1 MTSRRE
7 APALHKRGEP
17 PRSTIPTMARRKN
30 LLEASLLLYALLI
43 SPQSTESFAP
53 AIQRRSIQHRPHGVT
68 GVTGQSTRRTS
79 LRKHELLRMSS
90 DDEGGPGTLTA
101 IFASCVLLYF
111 AASALAPLVGSIAT
125 QTTTGD
131 LSSSV
136 VTRQD
141 ASKDKRQS
149 KFDVVSTQRIQQK
162 LRNIPV
168 FYLSDGTITATLDER
183 LYMSYHDAELSRKD
197 GEIVKATTMDQ
208 VLYPLILKK
217 DEVVNI
223 KSLGDTPSEVLKAI
237 EARDSKQY
245 QLLPSKAAIEDARA
259 TNTVLQPNDLPLFK
273 VDRLAFASN
282 EGPQVPLFTER
293 QDAITSYKRLQ
304 EGSSTLPP
312 EPVVKSTSLFDVV
325 ESMELGSRPGVGQL
339 AFYANADDVQEA
351 DKLTAE

>member
-1 MTSRRE
+1 
-7 APALHKRGEP
+7 
-17 PRSTIPTMARRKN
+17 
-30 LLEASLLLYALLI
+30 
-43 SPQSTESFAP
+43 
-53 AIQRRSIQHRPHGVT
+53 
-68 GVTGQSTRRTS
+68 
-79 LRKHELLRMSS
+79 MSS
-90 DDEGGPGTLTA
+90 DDEGGLGTVTA
-101 IFASCVLLYF
+101 IFASFVLLYF
-111 AASALAPLVGSIAT
+111 SVSALAPLVGSIAT

-141 ASKDKRQS
+141 ASKEKRQS
-149 KFDVVSTQRIQQK
+149 KFDAVSTQRIQQK

-183 LYMSYHDAELSRKD
+183 LFLSYHDAELSRNV
-197 GEIVKATTMDQ
+197 GEIVRATTMDQ

-217 DEVVNI
+217 EEVVNI

-245 QLLPSKAAIEDARA
+245 KLLPSKAAIEDARG

-351 DKLTAE
+351 DKLSSEK

>member
-1 MTSRRE
+1 MI
-7 APALHKRGEP
+7 G
-17 PRSTIPTMARRKN
+17 
-30 LLEASLLLYALLI
+30 
-43 SPQSTESFAP
+43 
-53 AIQRRSIQHRPHGVT
+53 GVT
-68 GVTGQSTRRTS
+68 GNGVTRSHHERQSS
-79 LRKHELLRMSS
+79 MLRMSS
-90 DDEGGPGTLTA
+90 DDEEGGLGTVTA
-101 IFASCVLLYF
+101 IFASVVLLYF
-111 AASALAPLVGSIAT
+111 SVSALTPLVGSIAT

-136 VTRQD
+136 VSRQD
-141 ASKDKRQS
+141 AVASKGQKRQS

-183 LYMSYHDAELSRKD
+183 LFLSYNDAELSRKEN
-197 GEIVKATTMDQ
+197 EIVRATTMDQ
-208 VLYPLILKK
+208 VFYPLILKK

-237 EARDSKQY
+237 ETRDGKQY

-259 TNTVLQPNDLPLFK
+259 TNTVLQPNDIALFK
-273 VDRLAFASN
+273 VERLAFASN

-293 QDAITSYKRLQ
+293 QDAITSYKRLA

-351 DKLTAE
+351 DRLSSEK